1 MKDLNF
7 ICLSHKHAAIGAMGH
22 NHHRTVLIARPRI
35 LLLKHHRELH
45 RNIGIVVEILIESR
59 AVVVES
65 LNEVGTNVVAQF
77 AIFGEA
83 VVLILIEPT
92 AESSIELLCAARQT
106 VAVEGGEELTL
117 VLAQLLVILSCQ
129 RLPLGEAEELYRIF
143 GGEFESVNLLA
154 EVFERC
160 CRTTGR
166 DDDIST

>member
-7 ICLSHKHAAIGAMGH
+7 IGLSHKHAAIGAMGH

-83 VVLILIEPT
+83 VVLILISPRALGNAIIRLIGIVVLIAGLGLILFDVFSNRNEVKADVVEVKDETPP
-92 AESSIELLCAARQT
+92 ENYDGDAAVDT
-106 VAVEGGEELTL
+106 SENDGDL
-117 VLAQLLVILSCQ
+117 
-129 RLPLGEAEELYRIF
+129 
-143 GGEFESVNLLA
+143 
-154 EVFERC
+154 
-160 CRTTGR
+160 
-166 DDDIST
+166 